1 MDQVKKRIKQL
12 RKEMGLTGAELAARI
27 GVSQGNV
34 SDWESEKRT
43 STPTTKALI
52 AMARELG
59 VSLNWLLLGTGNQFL
74 GQDDRKNDNRYNVS
88 PEEYDLILKLRT
100 LDDYNQSEIVELIE
114 MKYAHFV
121 RSKQPSRGQSTNS
134 RLGVNDEN
142 AAASETA

>member
-12 RKEMGLTGAELAARI
+12 RKEMGLTGAELAALI

-52 AMARELG
+52 AIARELK
-59 VSLNWLLLGTGNQFL
+59 VSLNWLLLGEGDPYL
-74 GQDDRKNDNRYNVS
+74 GEKNRNNDNRFDVS
-88 PEEYDLILKLRT
+88 PEEYDLIVKLRA
-100 LDDYNQSEIVELIE
+100 LDADNQAEAIEIIE
-114 MKYAHFV
+114 RKYARLNKESQPGKR
-121 RSKQPSRGQSTNS
+121 RSSSLKPGAN
-134 RLGVNDEN
+134 GEE